1 MNSAQLIILK
11 LKTRCLFLVTDF
23 PVACLH
29 TNSISN
35 LITKRLSPNLTS
47 QPNFTLTSSLW
58 PQFKEYQSPS
68 FSLCRL
74 QPRRP
79 QPNRNPNNHLT
90 QGTHIR
96 MLQLLLHPRRV
107 GDLSCN
113 VYQSMFVEK
122 GIYGIDHSRSSRFY
136 SLQQRDL

>member
-1 MNSAQLIILK
+1 MILK

-29 TNSISN
+29 TNSINN

-47 QPNFTLTSSLW
+47 QPKFTLTSSLW

-96 MLQLLLHPRRV
+96 MLQLLLHPRQV
-107 GDLSCN
+107 GELSCK
-113 VYQSMFVEK
+113 VDQSKNMFVEK
-122 GIYGIDHSRSSRFY
+122 EIHGIDHSRVSGFY
-136 SLQQRDL
+136 SLQPERSIS